1 MLLESP
7 RLVDQALED
16 TPDGRRVERWLC
28 LPSEPLE
35 HVALSFRV
43 VNGQLSLALELSNGE
58 NEPDAFG
65 DELEDTLVHFIDGA
79 A

>member
-1 MLLESP
+1 MLLKPP

-16 TPDGRRVERWLC
+16 TPHGRRVERRPR

-35 HVALSFRV
+35 HVALSLRV
-43 VNGQLSLALELSNGE
+43 VNGQVSRTLELSNGE
-58 NEPDAFG
+58 NEPDALR
-65 DELEDTLVHFIDGA
+65 DELEDALVHLVDGA